1 MLVKTRGIVFRAVK
15 YAETSL
21 ITDIYTRELGLQ
33 TYIVNGVR
41 SARSKTGAAQFQVM
55 SLADVVA
62 YHRDDRK
69 MHRVKEIRA
78 AYVYQRLPFDVRRSA
93 VGLFMAEIARKT
105 IREAEP
111 NSPLFDFLFDSFC
124 FLDSTPHSFANLH
137 LHFLIGLSACLGF
150 LPGGDFT
157 PQTPVFDMQEGVFTQ
172 QTHHLH
178 CMDEEQSL
186 LLYQL
191 LCCEREQCHL
201 IAMHHAQRRRL
212 LQSLL
217 SFYRLHIESLPDIHS
232 HEILHEVFE

>member
-1 MLVKTRGIVFRAVK
+1 MLIKTCGIVFRAVK
-15 YAETSL
+15 YSETS
-21 ITDIYTRELGLQ
+21 IIADVYTRDLGLQ

-41 SARSKTGAAQFQVM
+41 SARSKTGAALLQVM
-55 SLADVVA
+55 SLAEVLV

-105 IREAEP
+105 IRESEP
-111 NSPLFDFLFDSFC
+111 NAPLFDFLFDAYT
-124 FLDSTPHSFANLH
+124 FLDSTLEPFANLH
-137 LHFLIGLSACLGF
+137 LHFLIGLSAHLGF
-150 LPGGDFT
+150 LPGGDFSSET
-157 PQTPVFDMQEGVFTQ
+157 PIFDMQEGTFT
-172 QTHHLH
+172 HSAAGVY
-178 CMDEEQSL
+178 CMDEELSL

-191 LCCEREQCHL
+191 LCCESRQCHWVV
-201 IAMHHAQRRRL
+201 MHHAQRRRL

-217 SFYRLHIESLPDIHS
+217 TYYRLHIESLPEIRS

>member
-1 MLVKTRGIVFRAVK
+1 MLVKTTGIIFRAVK
-15 YAETSL
+15 YSETSI

-41 SARSKTGAAQFQVM
+41 SARSKTGAAQFQIM

-105 IREAEP
+105 IRESEQ
-111 NSPLFDFLFDSFC
+111 NGPLFDFLFDSFC
-124 FLDSTPHSFANLH
+124 FLDSTEEPFANLH
-137 LHFLIGLSACLGF
+137 LNFLIGLSAHLGF

-157 PQTPVFDMQEGVFTQ
+157 AETPVFDMQEGIFTHQ
-172 QTHHLH
+172 AAHAH

-191 LCCEREQCHL
+191 LCCDREQCH
-201 IAMHHAQRRRL
+201 IVAMQPSQRRRL

-217 SFYRLHIESLPDIHS
+217 TFYRLHIESLPEIHS